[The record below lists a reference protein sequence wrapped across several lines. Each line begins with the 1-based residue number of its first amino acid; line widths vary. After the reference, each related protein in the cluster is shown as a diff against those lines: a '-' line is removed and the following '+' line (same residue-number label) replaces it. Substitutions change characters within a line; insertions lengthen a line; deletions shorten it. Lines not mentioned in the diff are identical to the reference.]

1 MERKYNANVIEKKWQ
16 KIWEERDSFHV
27 TEDPDKKKYYT
38 LVMYPYPSGKLHMG
52 HLRNYAIGD
61 VVARSKKMEGY
72 NVLHPMG
79 YDAFGLPAENA
90 AIEHGAEPGKWTH
103 ENMDEMDRQ
112 LKTMGIS
119 YDWDRKVYSCDPE
132 YMKWMQWIFIQ

>member
-119 YDWDRKVYSCDPE
+119 YDWDRKL
-132 YMKWMQWIFIQ
+132 

>member
-61 VVARSKKMEGY
+61 VVARSKKMEDTTFFIRWD
-72 NVLHPMG
+72 M
-79 YDAFGLPAENA
+79 
-90 AIEHGAEPGKWTH
+90 TH
-103 ENMDEMDRQ
+103 SVFRQ
-112 LKTMGIS
+112 RMP
-119 YDWDRKVYSCDPE
+119 R
-132 YMKWMQWIFIQ
+132 